1 MFETKDYSSK
11 MFQKTFPD
19 FWYIVKPHTYG
30 PYVMDFD
37 IDCFRFVGKIIL
49 QYIANF
55 SVDELKII
63 DAYLVDLIGYL
74 SGRNE
79 EGFNEVLHLCWH
91 FEDQLKNI
99 QQMNKDILKELLP
112 KINNQFIY
120 QSKYSDIK
128 LGIKVINNPWKYRVT
143 SDIQDYDNESDF
155 DETDTY
161 YVISEL
167 QREKRAYHYYLMI
180 YVFDLTLRMQKIK
193 SEIIKYELTRYKKVH
208 SMPLDFMINELLL
221 EYIKLNKEFVIY
233 NKRLICDDYW
243 TDSILLYPNNINILN
258 HYYDIGFNWHKK
270 QFTSVLQE
278 IHKNAI
284 DYYKKHFETS

>member
-1 MFETKDYSSK
+1 MFETKYYSSN
-11 MFQKTFPD
+11 MFQKKFPD
-19 FWYIVKPHTYG
+19 FWNIVKPHTYG

-37 IDCFRFVGKIIL
+37 IDSFRFVGKIIL

-74 SGRNE
+74 SGINE

-91 FEDQLKNI
+91 FEDELKNI

-120 QSKYSDIK
+120 QLKYYDAK

-143 SDIQDYDNESDF
+143 SNIQDNESD
-155 DETDTY
+155 DSDTY
-161 YVISEL
+161 YIINEL

-193 SEIIKYELTRYKKVH
+193 SEIIKYELTLYKKTH
-208 SMPLDFMINELLL
+208 SMPLEFMINELSL

-233 NKRLICDDYW
+233 NKKLVCDNYW

-258 HYYDIGFNWHKK
+258 HYYNIGFNWHKK

-278 IHKNAI
+278 IHNNAI
-284 DYYKKHFETS
+284 DYYKKNFEIP